1 MITPRNIARHELIG
15 LECAVLKSKNMKQ
28 EGIRGTVVDETRNT
42 IVIMKNEKIAKVAK
56 AGAEFVFTL
65 PDGKTHGNKV
75 SGGAENRR
83 FSCKVKVSGQLLAA
97 RPENRIRT
105 KLKRW

>member
-15 LECAVLKSKNMKQ
+15 LECAVLKSRNAKQ
-28 EGIRGTVVDETRNT
+28 EGLRGTVADETRNT
-42 IVIMKNEKIAKVAK
+42 IAIMKNEKIAKVAK

-65 PDGKTHGNKV
+65 PDGK
-75 SGGAENRR
+75 
-83 FSCKVKVSGQLLAA
+83 KVKVEGSLLVA